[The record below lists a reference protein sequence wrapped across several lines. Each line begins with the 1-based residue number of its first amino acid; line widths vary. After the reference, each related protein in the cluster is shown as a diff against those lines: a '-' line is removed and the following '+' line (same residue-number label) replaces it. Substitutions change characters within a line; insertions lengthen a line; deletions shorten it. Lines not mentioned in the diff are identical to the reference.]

1 MLKTFRLIGDVVV
14 VVDSKKNFKKVLN
27 FALIIPTKE

>member
-14 VVDSKKNFKKVLN
+14 VVDSKNVFKKVLN